1 MTYDTVPFTC
11 CFVSLLPCV
20 YVRTETR
27 VNRSHPDILYL
38 QVFVVTWHRRITCTR
53 IEASSDALTI
63 MLPFISRYKTTSNT
77 LLVNNIAVDCLSVSQ
92 LLNVGGCTRSKV
104 QLAVHRKY
112 CTDNSICKSRDFTE
126 EKKKKRKK
134 KDSVNLL
141 NNAPNQS

>member
-1 MTYDTVPFTC
+1 MTCDTVPFTC

-38 QVFVVTWHRRITCTR
+38 QVFVVTWHRGITCTT

-63 MLPFISRYKTTSNT
+63 MLPSISRYKMTSNA

-92 LLNVGGCTRSKV
+92 LLNIGGCARSKA

-112 CTDNSICKSRDFTE
+112 CTDNSICKSRAFTE
-126 EKKKKRKK
+126 KRKDK
-134 KDSVNLL
+134 KILL
-141 NNAPNQS
+141 IC